1 MKGEATV
8 IQVMSPEGVV
18 GGSRHSLSAGR
29 SALAGARVAVLDNG
43 KPHARSLMLTAA
55 GLLAERAG
63 TLEPI
68 VIRKRSAAEGA
79 GDAVLDEVKGSADV
93 VITGSAD

>member
-1 MKGEATV
+1 M

-18 GGSRHSLSAGR
+18 GGSPHSLAEGR

-43 KPHARSLMLTAA
+43 KPHARTLMLTAA
-55 GLLAERAG
+55 GLLAERAA
-63 TLEPI
+63 TLEPF

-79 GDAVLDEVKGSADV
+79 ADEIIAEIKGSADL

>member
-1 MKGEATV
+1 MT
-8 IQVMSPEGVV
+8 IQVMSPEGLV
-18 GGSRHSLSAGR
+18 GGSPHALSAGR

-43 KPHARSLMLTAA
+43 KPHARTLMMTAA

-63 TLEPI
+63 TLPP
-68 VIRKRSAAEGA
+68 VAIRKRSAAEGA
-79 GDAVLDEVKGSADV
+79 GDQILAEVRQRADL